1 MWHHSCR
8 HGVRGPVRARSSG
21 GTDPAW
27 AGGYPGGGA
36 AAVLVRSFARPGSY
50 GRQRGSWRRGLLVC
64 AIDGAILTVP
74 DTPANLTGFTRQAGN
89 HGGTGYPQVRLLAL
103 VACGT
108 RSLIDAVFGPL
119 TCGENTYAADLL
131 RSLRAGMIVLG
142 DRNFAAGALA
152 AQIARAQAEFLIR
165 VRTGRGTPQAPR
177 PAPPPRRLL
186 PVTLWRRASTGTS
199 LRGGDGSRR
208 IWRRRDRAQA
218 PVPPCGPV
226 RRARLHRPAHG
237 HLVGHNARH
246 NLISPVGRLRIAE
259 HLMPADVPRTSPGC
273 GNNSL
278 PGKTTSGPWTGM
290 HSRRAPVT
298 QRERGRG
305 LPDRPTPC

>member
-1 MWHHSCR
+1 M
-8 HGVRGPVRARSSG
+8 
-21 GTDPAW
+21 
-27 AGGYPGGGA
+27 
-36 AAVLVRSFARPGSY
+36 
-50 GRQRGSWRRGLLVC
+50 C

-165 VRTGRGTPQAPR
+165 VRTGRGTPKLPVLRRHHDGSYLSRFGGVPVRVLPSEA
-177 PAPPPRRLL
+177 AMAAAAFGVAAIGRRL
-186 PVTLWRRASTGTS
+186 R
-199 LRGGDGSRR
+199 
-208 IWRRRDRAQA
+208 
-218 PVPPCGPV
+218 
-226 RRARLHRPAHG
+226 
-237 HLVGHNARH
+237 
-246 NLISPVGRLRIAE
+246 
-259 HLMPADVPRTSPGC
+259 
-273 GNNSL
+273 
-278 PGKTTSGPWTGM
+278 
-290 HSRRAPVT
+290 SRRAGLCAGLVFTALPMVT
-298 QRERGRG
+298 WWAITRGITSSARSG
-305 LPDRPTPC
+305 DSA